1 MKRITIATLV
11 EEKKKEFSLEVIT
24 GEDFLINHYITT
36 CDVFRPGL
44 ALAGYL
50 GYFLGERVAIIG
62 ETEVSLLKTLKR
74 KIKDRRIKAVMKRI
88 SPCLIVTK
96 KLTIDKKIIE
106 EARINKIPILRTSL
120 STTPF
125 IHRLSAYLDYKLA
138 PTKYIQGTLVDI
150 YGVGVLIVGKPGTGK
165 SECAMDLVERGHRFV
180 ADDLVKIIQ
189 RGEIV
194 VGSGAEK
201 SDLLRHHI
209 EIRGVGIVDIFR
221 IFGVKSVR
229 LRKRIEVVVE
239 LVLWAET
246 KGEYD
251 RIGLQRKTR
260 KLLSVDI
267 PRYVVP
273 LTPGKNVSV
282 IAEVI
287 AMNYLLELRGIRPAE
302 AYNQELK
309 RLLTKLE
316 TPSVHDDED
325 VE

>member
-1 MKRITIATLV
+1 MKRISVATLV
-11 EEKKKEFSLEVIT
+11 EEKKKDFSFEILNGKDVLS
-24 GEDFLINHYITT
+24 DHYITT
-36 CDVFRPGL
+36 CDIFRPGL

-50 GYFLGERVAIIG
+50 GYFLGERIVIIG
-62 ETEVSLLKTLKR
+62 KTEVSFLKTLKR
-74 KIKDRRIKAVMKRI
+74 PIKDQRIEAVMKRI

-96 KLTIDKKIIE
+96 KLSIDKKIMK
-106 EARINKIPILRTSL
+106 EARNLGIPILRTPL

-150 YGVGVLIVGKPGTGK
+150 YGVGVLIIGKPGTGK
-165 SECAMDLVERGHRFV
+165 SECALDLVERGHRFI
-180 ADDLVKIIQ
+180 ADDLVKIKQ
-189 RGEIV
+189 RGDIA
-194 VGSGAEK
+194 VGAGAEK

-229 LRKRIEVVVE
+229 LRKRIEVVIE
-239 LVLWAET
+239 LVLWNET
-246 KGEYD
+246 KGDYD
-251 RIGLQRKTR
+251 RIGLQRRTK
-260 KLLSVDI
+260 KLLGVSI

-302 AYNQELK
+302 AYNQELV
-309 RLLTKLE
+309 RLLTRSE
-316 TPSVHDDED
+316 TPSVHYDED
-325 VE
+325 IE